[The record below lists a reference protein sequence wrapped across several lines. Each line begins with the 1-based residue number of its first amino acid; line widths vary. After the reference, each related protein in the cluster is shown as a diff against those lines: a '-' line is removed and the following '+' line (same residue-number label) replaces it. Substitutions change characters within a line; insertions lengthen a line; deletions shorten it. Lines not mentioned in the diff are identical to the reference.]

1 MGIIN
6 TIIRSRD
13 DLVKPKKK
21 SYWGYKLHIELLD
34 REQITKKVSLLPTEQ
49 RLVSYELSDI
59 EPSKQYIL
67 LGNSKKSLGR
77 LTTSQIKEML
87 DDMGF
92 NVDTIL
98 SGSHLSDI
106 AAVLNINGFVIP
118 GWMQFIRFL
127 SHFSPD
133 MEKLFLTKLAPG
145 RKRLH
150 IRLYEMNDGTWVIL
164 AHTDWNWMSL
174 NLARTFHAHVI
185 KGTGDYQT
193 GTKMMYALLEA
204 FKTHL
209 DQNKILSYREIS
221 RIITSS

>member
-1 MGIIN
+1 M
-6 TIIRSRD
+6 
-13 DLVKPKKK
+13 VKPKKK
-21 SYWGYKLHIELLD
+21 SYWGYQLHIELLD
-34 REQITKKVSLLPTEQ
+34 REQITKKSSLLPTEK

-59 EPSKQYIL
+59 EPSEQYIL
-67 LGNSKKSLGR
+67 LSNAKKSLGR
-77 LTTSQIKEML
+77 LTTSQIKEIL

-118 GWMQFIRFL
+118 GWRQCITFL

-145 RKRLH
+145 KKRLH
-150 IRLYEMNDGTWVIL
+150 VRLYEMNDGSWVIV

-174 NLARTFHAHVI
+174 NLARTFHAHVVT
-185 KGTGDYQT
+185 GTGDYKT
-193 GTKMMYALLEA
+193 GTKMMYTLLEA
-204 FKTHL
+204 FKKNL
-209 DQNKILSYREIS
+209 EQNSILSYREIS
-221 RIITSS
+221 QIITSI